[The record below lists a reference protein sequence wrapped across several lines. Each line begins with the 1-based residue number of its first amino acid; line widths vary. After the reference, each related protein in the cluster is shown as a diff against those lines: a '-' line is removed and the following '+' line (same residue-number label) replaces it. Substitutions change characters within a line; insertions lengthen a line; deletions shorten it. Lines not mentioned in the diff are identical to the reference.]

1 MKDSMT
7 WEDTIKKIRKEDAF
21 KELVE
26 KAYFD
31 EDLELNV
38 NRFGNSE
45 EFKETLKII
54 RSSAPKASSILD
66 IGCGNGI
73 SSVNFALQKYHV
85 TAVEPDPSFTI
96 GAGAIKKL
104 KTFYALDNL
113 DVYEAYAEDINFKN
127 NSFDIVYVRQAMHH
141 ANNLEKFL
149 KECVRVLK
157 PNGLLLTIRDHVIYN
172 ETDKEW
178 FLKAH
183 PLHKFYGGE
192 NAFTAQEY
200 KDAITNAGAEILNE
214 LRYYDSIINYFPS
227 TNNEVNSLKETNK
240 LNQKKRL
247 VKKIG
252 KIGNS
257 WFVWNLYCFLSKYE
271 PLNEAFI
278 PGRMY
283 SYIAIKK

>member
-1 MKDSMT
+1 MT
-7 WEDTIKKIRKEDAF
+7 WEDTIIKIRKEDAF

-31 EDLELNV
+31 ENLELNV
-38 NRFGNSE
+38 KRFGNSE

-54 RSSAPKASSILD
+54 TSYDSKASSILD

-85 TAVEPDPSFTI
+85 TAVEPDPSFTV
-96 GAGAIKKL
+96 GADAIKKL
-104 KTFYALDNL
+104 KTTYALDNL
-113 DVYEAYAEDINFKN
+113 DVYEAFAEDINFKS

-141 ANNLEKFL
+141 ANDLEKFL

-172 ETDKEW
+172 EADKEC

-192 NAFTAQEY
+192 NAFTANEY
-200 KDAITNAGAEILNE
+200 KDAITNAGAEILKE

-227 TNNEVNSLKETNK
+227 TDNEVNNLKETNK

-252 KIGNS
+252 KIAHS
-257 WFVWNLYCFLSKYE
+257 WLVWNLYCFIYKYK
-271 PLNEAFI
+271 PLDEASI